1 MKLAIAALMLSVSSL
16 AVAAPHDGEVK
27 GSGSK
32 MQMWEQSSNSWVGV
46 ETFWKNF
53 AKENGGL
60 TWGDTKVWPE
70 YDKLKE
76 RDLMLIEVKQG
87 KCLMEFFHGRWR
99 RAQDVQRWDDR
110 VNEYGGCPYVF
121 D

>member
-1 MKLAIAALMLSVSSL
+1 MKLAIAALLLSVSSL
-16 AVAAPHDGEVK
+16 VVAAPHNGEVK
-27 GSGSK
+27 GSGNK
-32 MQMWEQSSNSWVGV
+32 MQMWEQSSNGWVGV
-46 ETFWKNF
+46 ETFWNNF